1 MAKRKLTLSID
12 ENLIREVKGV
22 LAGEGSSLSQ
32 VVEEFLSSLTARWI
46 EEMAVDIGLGSLD
59 PLDPADI
66 PGSRPEGYDSAKI
79 VRELRKQR
87 SSAAGIS
94 FE

>member
-59 PLDPADI
+59 SLDPADI

>member
-87 SSAAGIS
+87 SSAAGVS